1 MTSLNEPKRTFGH
14 SHLSV
19 DCVVLGFDGDN
30 IRVLLLKRN
39 DFELHDMKLPGD
51 IIYADETLD
60 EAARRVIRD
69 YTGMKDLEM
78 VQFQTFSSIDRI
90 DDPRDVYWLE
100 SYLQEKVTRVVTAA
114 YFSIMRISKFA
125 AYKNQEFVWMPVDE
139 LPQLAFDHNLII
151 ESALDYFAKIATLD
165 NDCFFQLLP
174 RKFTI
179 LQLRKLYERVFQT
192 KIDPGNFYKKVAQMP
207 HVIPLDEK
215 EQGQRHRSARYF
227 KYDKKATRSS
237 NL

>member
-60 EAARRVIRD
+60 EAAHRVIRD

-114 YFSIMRISKFA
+114 DFSIMRISKFA
-125 AYKNQEFVWMPVDE
+125 AYKN
-139 LPQLAFDHNLII
+139 HII
-151 ESALDYFAKIATLD
+151 ESAQDYFAKLATLD
-165 NDCFFQLLP
+165 TDCFFQLLP

>member
-60 EAARRVIRD
+60 EAAHRVIRD

-90 DDPRDVYWLE
+90 DDPRDVHWLE

-125 AYKNQEFVWMPVDE
+125 AYGGVSTNKKNDKKKLLEFIDIYKNHKICHKRYLIERFKFFIFYQQPLHILSSMLKKYTESRTQSNQE
-139 LPQLAFDHNLII
+139 NRLI
-151 ESALDYFAKIATLD
+151 
-165 NDCFFQLLP
+165 
-174 RKFTI
+174 R
-179 LQLRKLYERVFQT
+179 
-192 KIDPGNFYKKVAQMP
+192 
-207 HVIPLDEK
+207 
-215 EQGQRHRSARYF
+215 
-227 KYDKKATRSS
+227 
-237 NL
+237 